1 MIRFVLSVLATAV
14 AFWVV
19 TALFPGLMTYEG
31 DVTGLI
37 VLALIFGVVNGLIG
51 PLVRLLALP
60 LTVVTLGLIGFLVN
74 AALLLLVAWVAN
86 ELLSINFQVGD
97 FPPDLLTGGTLIAA
111 VVGAVVLGIV
121 NAITHIV
128 VPD

>member
-1 MIRFVLSVLATAV
+1 MIRFALSVLATAV
-14 AFWVV
+14 AFWIV

-37 VLALIFGVVNGLIG
+37 ILALIFGVVNGLIG
-51 PLVRLLALP
+51 PIVKLLALP
-60 LTVVTLGLIGFLVN
+60 LTVVTLGLVGVLINGL
-74 AALLLLVAWVAN
+74 LLLLVAWVAN
-86 ELLSINFQVGD
+86 EFLTINFHVGD

-111 VVGAVVLGIV
+111 VVGAIVLGIV
-121 NAITHIV
+121 NALTHLV